1 MIAGVRLYHHG
12 MLLGCGYN
20 QTQPHGHAQY
30 WQARVLTMH
39 MRHLYRSPLRIC
51 FSSSRMRAFSASSVV
66 AVESSVILKV
76 KKKIKNES

>member
-12 MLLGCGYN
+12 MFLRMGYN
-20 QTQPHGHAQY
+20 QTQPHERTKY

-66 AVESSVILKV
+66 AVESSVILQV
-76 KKKIKNES
+76 